1 VVRKEWAE
9 FDRIAPSVSD
19 AITAIGAV
27 VKESTLEPELIELVK
42 IRASQINGCA
52 YCTQLHLNVARK
64 LGMAPE
70 RLDLLAVW
78 LEAGIY
84 SKREA
89 AALAWTDLLT
99 DVAHGSVSDETYA
112 EIHAHFSEAEVA
124 ALTAAIIQINAW
136 NRLGATYRMSPPIPR
151 RSRAAASNGP
161 AAS

>member
-89 AALAWTDLLT
+89 AALAWTELLT
-99 DVAHGSVSDETYA
+99 DVAHGS
-112 EIHAHFSEAEVA
+112 VA